1 MTPAHEARPTANPA
15 ITTDAIRH
23 LPLERLLG
31 AIGDKTPAPGGGAT
45 ASAAGAL
52 AAALG
57 RMVVNYSVGRKSL
70 VEHRPTL
77 ERAERAL
84 DRTASLLLDLAAEDA
99 QAYALVNQ
107 LQRLPEGDPR
117 REREMPAA
125 VEAAIG
131 APAAVVA
138 ACADLL
144 RLLEQIQPISNEH
157 LRSDL
162 AIAAILANAAARSAW
177 WNVKINLPL
186 LPEGPRREALR
197 AQMLEL
203 LSVSGRRADAIERNC
218 G

>member
-1 MTPAHEARPTANPA
+1 MPFEQ
-15 ITTDAIRH
+15 
-23 LPLERLLG
+23 LLS

-57 RMVVNYSVGRKSL
+57 RMVVSYSVGRKSL
-70 VEHRPTL
+70 AEHRPTL

-84 DRTASLLLDLAAEDA
+84 DRTAQLLLDLAAEDA
-99 QAYALVNQ
+99 QAYALVNE
-107 LQRLPEGDPR
+107 LQRLPEGDAR
-117 REREMPAA
+117 RQREMPAA

-144 RLLEQIQPISNEH
+144 RLLEQLRPISNEH

-162 AIAAILANAAARSAW
+162 AVAAILAEAAARSGW
-177 WNVKINLPL
+177 WNVRINLPL
-186 LPEGPRREALR
+186 MPEGPKREALR
-197 AQMLEL
+197 LQMLDL
-203 LSVSGRRADAIERNC
+203 LSVSRRRAEAIELAC
-218 G
+218 A